1 MRVLIVGAGS
11 TGGFFGARL
20 AQAGRDVTFLVRPGR
35 AAALRQNGLQVLSP
49 HGDFSVTPKLLSAA
63 ELDNHYDL
71 IILTVKAYALDQA
84 MADIAP
90 AVGPH
95 SLILPVLNGVRHLD
109 VLATR
114 FGAQAVIGGV
124 CKIIATL
131 DGQGRIVQGAKINEL
146 FYGELNGERSERL
159 RQVDQTLADA
169 GFTTRWSDDIQRD
182 LWDKWILLASLGCIN
197 SLMRATIGEVAASDA
212 GLAVSN
218 ALIDEVASVAAA
230 AGYAPSAD
238 YLAQTRRALTL
249 KDSTQTSS
257 MYRDLQAGQPIEAD
271 QIVGDLLVRARQA
284 NVPTPL
290 LAAVYANLSVY
301 QQRLLH
307 NADRSS

>member
-1 MRVLIVGAGS
+1 MRVLIVGAGA

-20 AQAGRDVTFLVRPGR
+20 AQAGRDVTFLVRAGR
-35 AAALRQNGLQVLSP
+35 AAVLRQEGLQVLGP
-49 HGDFSVTPKLLSAA
+49 HGDFTVTPKLVTAA
-63 ELDNHYDL
+63 DLDRHYDL

-109 VLATR
+109 ALATR

-146 FYGELNGERSERL
+146 FYGELDGQRSERL
-159 RQVDQTLADA
+159 GKVDETLANA
-169 GFTTRWSDDIQRD
+169 GFTTRWADDIQRD

-197 SLMRATIGEVAASDA
+197 SLMRATIGEVASTEA
-212 GLAVSN
+212 GLAFSN
-218 ALIDEVASVAAA
+218 ALIDEVVSVAAA
-230 AGYAPSAD
+230 AGYPPGEE

-249 KDSTQTSS
+249 KDSAQTSS

-284 NVPTPL
+284 HLPTPL
-290 LAAVYANLSVY
+290 LAAVYAHLSVY
-301 QQRLLH
+301 QQRL
-307 NADRSS
+307 R